1 MPHVW
6 QKAVLDDVLVER
18 VGADVLF
25 RREHVQL
32 FARHKPQERSFAGT
46 HRAIARHRPIEIA
59 FYLERNLAA
68 VTATLVLHV
77 GSPFSSTMP
86 ETLRL
91 EIDSRSI
98 TAVHIEQHRDM
109 LVRNVHSGPKFIYR
123 ASSPWGGPGDDPRTL
138 LALGGRAACPTSA
151 SR

>member
-25 RREHVQL
+25 RCEQAQL
-32 FARHKPQERSFAGT
+32 GARHKPQERSFAGT

-68 VTATLVLHV
+68 VTVTFVLHV

-91 EIDSRSI
+91 EIDSCSI
-98 TAVHIEQHRDM
+98 TAVRIVRHRDM
-109 LVRNVHSGPKFIYR
+109 LGCNGHSAPKSIYR
-123 ASSPWGGPGDDPRTL
+123 VWSPWGGP
-138 LALGGRAACPTSA
+138 RAGPGTP
-151 SR
+151 

>member
-6 QKAVLDDVLVER
+6 QKRCLITRL
-18 VGADVLF
+18 LN
-25 RREHVQL
+25 VQL

-46 HRAIARHRPIEIA
+46 HRAIACHRPIEIA

-91 EIDSRSI
+91 QIDSRSI
-98 TAVHIEQHRDM
+98 TAVHIERHRDM
-109 LVRNVHSGPKFIYR
+109 LVRNVHSNPKFIYR
-123 ASSPWGGPGDDPRTL
+123 TSSP
-138 LALGGRAACPTSA
+138 
-151 SR
+151 